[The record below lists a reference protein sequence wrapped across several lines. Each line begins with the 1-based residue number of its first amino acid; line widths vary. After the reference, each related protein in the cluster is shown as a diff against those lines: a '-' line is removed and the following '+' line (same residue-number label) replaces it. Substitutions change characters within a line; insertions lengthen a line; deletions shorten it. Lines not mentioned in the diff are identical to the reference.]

1 MALNY
6 FPQSFSLSSL
16 ALAAALLSL
25 IYLLHRRATKDRIV
39 PAGLSWVGLRNERFA
54 TTRLHLRDAFAAPA
68 HLKEGYE
75 KYSKA
80 NLPFISPNI
89 TFRPVVILPP
99 SHFRWLISQPDDVLS
114 IAAVL
119 KDAVQFHYTSPSSW
133 TFSRAFHVEALNKMP
148 LDLLTSAIVDEI
160 TTSIDTLWGTDSST
174 WRKVPVSTMNTA
186 ICRITNRVFVGA
198 DLSRDPTYI
207 AHQTAFVH
215 AIALSAGLINNAL
228 PKLLHPLLGPL
239 VALPCRYYDYRC
251 SRYIVPLVE
260 HHLRLCVAAAVAQSA
275 DIVPSFGPP
284 RDMLQFFARYA
295 VRSADAADRNARAI
309 CSRLLALN
317 FVGIHTST
325 MTMVNALL
333 DMLSPAGAARECWA
347 AVREEAVGV
356 LRAHGGVWSKAAVN
370 QLVRNDSV
378 FRESLRFSPFKL
390 KGVDREVVASKGVV
404 LPDGTYLPKGTRVA
418 LPTHG
423 VHFDDRFYSD
433 PMTFDPWRFVGVE
446 GAGMIAAGETFLGFG
461 LGRHA
466 CPGRFFSAH
475 ELKLLLAYITLNYD
489 IQPLEERYANTE
501 FSDFSVPR
509 DIELTIKRRKQS
521 AHLDDD

>member
-1 MALNY
+1 MAPNY

-16 ALAAALLSL
+16 ALTAAFLSL
-25 IYLLHRRATKDRIV
+25 LYLLHRRATKDRIV
-39 PAGLSWVGLRNERFA
+39 PAGLPWIGLRDERFA
-54 TTRLHLRDAFAAPA
+54 TTRLHLRDVFAAPA

-75 KYSKA
+75 KYCKIGKA
-80 NLPFISPNI
+80 FISPNI
-89 TFRPVVILPP
+89 TFRPVIILPP
-99 SHFRWLISQPDDVLS
+99 THFRWLIAQPDDVLS
-114 IAAVL
+114 IAEVL

-133 TFSRAFHVEALNKMP
+133 TFTRPFHVEALNKMP
-148 LDLLTSAIVDEI
+148 LDRMTPDIIDEI
-160 TTSIDTLWGTDSST
+160 ATSIDSLWGLDTSS
-174 WRKVPVSTMNTA
+174 WQRVPISTMNTA

-198 DLSRDPTYI
+198 ALSRNPTYI
-207 AHQTAFVH
+207 TYQTAFVNT
-215 AIALSAGLINNAL
+215 IALSAGVINNAI

-251 SRYIVPLVE
+251 SRYIVPLIE
-260 HHLRLCVAAAVAQSA
+260 HHLRACAAAQTAA
-275 DIVPSFGPP
+275 VPTYDEP

-295 VRSADAADRNARAI
+295 VRSADPADRNARSI
-309 CSRLLALN
+309 CSRLLSLN

-333 DMLSPAGAARECWA
+333 DILSPAGVGRDCWGEI
-347 AVREEAVGV
+347 RREAVGV

-370 QLVRNDSV
+370 QLVKNDSV

-390 KGVDREVVASKGVV
+390 KGVDREVVARKGVV

-418 LPTHG
+418 LPTYG
-423 VHFDDRFYSD
+423 VHFDERFYKD

-475 ELKLLLAYITLNYD
+475 ELKLLLAYIALNYD
-489 IQPLEERYANTE
+489 IQPLEERYANNE